1 MIEIDVM
8 VDPGLFGDVQKGNCT
23 WNQMQLMYST
33 DSDNLPVFL
42 SLDRFVPK
50 NVGFA
55 KSRQITNISRQILI
69 KPKSFTWNQMQL
81 MYSTDSDNLLV
92 FLSLNRFVPKN
103 VGFAKSHQ
111 ISNISRQ
118 ILIKPKSFTW
128 KYIRM
133 NPNVI
138 FSHKVER
145 SQSP

>member
-1 MIEIDVM
+1 MDVLRNENCPEALCQCVM

-23 WNQMQLMYST
+23 WNQMQLMYSI

-69 KPKSFTWNQMQL
+69 KPKSFTW
-81 MYSTDSDNLLV
+81 
-92 FLSLNRFVPKN
+92 
-103 VGFAKSHQ
+103 
-111 ISNISRQ
+111 
-118 ILIKPKSFTW
+118 

-145 SQSP
+145 SQSPLNFVKQNQVMFKRLDYPRICVQLLHASSERIESIC